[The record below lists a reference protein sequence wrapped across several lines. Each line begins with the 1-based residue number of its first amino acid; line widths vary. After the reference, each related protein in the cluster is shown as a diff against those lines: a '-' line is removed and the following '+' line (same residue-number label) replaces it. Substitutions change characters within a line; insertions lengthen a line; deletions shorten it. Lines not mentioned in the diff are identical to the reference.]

1 MNTLYQKLY
10 NSEFYFADKQSGIP
24 FMISPG
30 RRLCGVASPDWGT
43 AVVQIPW
50 NIYIYYGNKEALD
63 IYYDKMKLWVNH
75 VANLAENHIVPYGL
89 GDWCPPG
96 GNSNIDCP
104 IPLSSTAFHYHD
116 VDLLT
121 QSAVVLGKV
130 NDAIRY
136 TTLRDSIKTA
146 FIEKFY
152 DKESHTYGSQTANSM
167 ALDYGLVP
175 VGEENAVSD
184 AIAYNMKEQH
194 NNFFHTGIFGL
205 GNIGKALS
213 RYGNPQIAWNA
224 FTKKGEYSFSWMW
237 EKADATTLWEI
248 LPTSTASMSVGMK
261 ASLNHP
267 MQAIY
272 DVWFYEDILGIR
284 PDVSG
289 PGFKIIR
296 FNPTMTSY
304 MEWAKGSVE
313 SPYGTISSSWRNEQ
327 GKLNWK
333 IRIPA
338 NSSGLVALPANKKI
352 IVNNMRLSSLSY
364 PVVEESE
371 NYVWYHFPSGLYNM
385 IIE

>member
-1 MNTLYQKLY
+1 
-10 NSEFYFADKQSGIP
+10 
-24 FMISPG
+24 
-30 RRLCGVASPDWGT
+30 
-43 AVVQIPW
+43 
-50 NIYIYYGNKEALD
+50 
-63 IYYDKMKLWVNH
+63 
-75 VANLAENHIVPYGL
+75 
-89 GDWCPPG
+89 
-96 GNSNIDCP
+96 
-104 IPLSSTAFHYHD
+104 
-116 VDLLT
+116 
-121 QSAVVLGKV
+121 
-130 NDAIRY
+130 
-136 TTLRDSIKTA
+136 
-146 FIEKFY
+146 
-152 DKESHTYGSQTANSM
+152 
-167 ALDYGLVP
+167 
-175 VGEENAVSD
+175 
-184 AIAYNMKEQH
+184 
-194 NNFFHTGIFGL
+194 
-205 GNIGKALS
+205 
-213 RYGNPQIAWNA
+213 
-224 FTKKGEYSFSWMW
+224 
-237 EKADATTLWEI
+237 
-248 LPTSTASMSVGMK
+248 MK